1 MYIYVYIHIPTYTCI
16 DTYIIIYIYMYI
28 YIYIYLYICVYI
40 HIYLCLYICI
50 YMYVYTHIYIY
61 IYIYMYMY
69 IYIYIYIYIYTY
81 MYWSRKLC
89 KKERFV
95 CNRVEQ
101 YIRLW
106 IYENTDSRSVG
117 RVGAGTNSGLWN
129 WFRLELGR
137 PYPRFVLPSS
147 EPNQFQRPK
156 IVTVPTRPLNLTSV
170 VTYIQILV
178 YYSTLVQTNDS
189 LL

>member
-16 DTYIIIYIYMYI
+16 DIYIIIYIYMYI
-28 YIYIYLYICVYI
+28 YIFIFIYMCIYT
-40 HIYLCLYICI
+40 HIFMFI
-50 YMYVYTHIYIY
+50 YMYIYVCIHTHIYIY
-61 IYIYMYMY
+61 IYICICTYTY
-69 IYIYIYIYIYTY
+69 IHIYIYTY

-106 IYENTDSRSVG
+106 MYENTDSRSFG

-129 WFRLELGR
+129 WVRSELGR
-137 PYPRFVLPSS
+137 TYPRFVLPSS

-178 YYSTLVQTNDS
+178 YYSTLVQTNVS